1 MLAALAGTPIEAG
14 VLRQGSD
21 QWKIEVEGP
30 AHAGGGPPAHSQPP
44 AHTPRARTERSD
56 TRALPHPQEFGHD
69 EMKLLYQIYKDFLL
83 DAATEDTVLE
93 QWDDIQ
99 CGYDTSLHV
108 WRRAYCPVCER
119 APRRQAG
126 ARRAHA
132 ARGGASSDTLCGRS
146 AAVLR
151 PLCINT
157 ALGRGRVL

>member
-1 MLAALAGTPIEAG
+1 
-14 VLRQGSD
+14 
-21 QWKIEVEGP
+21 
-30 AHAGGGPPAHSQPP
+30 
-44 AHTPRARTERSD
+44 
-56 TRALPHPQEFGHD
+56 
-69 EMKLLYQIYKDFLL
+69 MKLLYQIYKDFLL

-132 ARGGASSDTLCGRS
+132 ARGAASSDTLCGRS

-157 ALGRGRVL
+157 ALVRGRVLINNNPLCIYTLPRAVLTLY